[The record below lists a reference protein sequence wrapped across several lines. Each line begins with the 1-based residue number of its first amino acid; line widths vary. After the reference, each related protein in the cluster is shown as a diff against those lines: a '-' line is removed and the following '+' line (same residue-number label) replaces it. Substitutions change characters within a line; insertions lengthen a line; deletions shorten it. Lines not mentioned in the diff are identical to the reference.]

1 MSDVRTQMAI
11 GFNEPEKDMIAALYC
26 LIEHHHLEYVS
37 DRPPRIKVKPRH
49 LVRTMDGQIVL
60 AGARGRSLEEALA
73 KLPGFTSVEIEQH
86 GHTLTRIS
94 ASADG
99 YDEESTQDLAG
110 RPSTRPTAVNMLAGV
125 QSQAEWYQ
133 SLAWEPYGQ
142 GGNPIAQ
149 NEHTK
154 FFSTGLLHNHPS
166 PDHAHRAYYL
176 RARGTGWRK
185 ESSLFRRQE
194 HGWEVANLATLEDE
208 RRGKFL
214 MCELNGVVP
223 MAWDGVG
230 LILPAYL
237 NPPQDVLIA
246 ITAASM
252 TFPTTVEVVLGDRLR
267 KDARRYSCI
276 DETLMRY
283 VANCLWVGGDI
294 DG

>member
-1 MSDVRTQMAI
+1 
-11 GFNEPEKDMIAALYC
+11 
-26 LIEHHHLEYVS
+26 
-37 DRPPRIKVKPRH
+37 
-49 LVRTMDGQIVL
+49 
-60 AGARGRSLEEALA
+60 
-73 KLPGFTSVEIEQH
+73 
-86 GHTLTRIS
+86 
-94 ASADG
+94 
-99 YDEESTQDLAG
+99 
-110 RPSTRPTAVNMLAGV
+110 
-125 QSQAEWYQ
+125 
-133 SLAWEPYGQ
+133 
-142 GGNPIAQ
+142 
-149 NEHTK
+149 
-154 FFSTGLLHNHPS
+154 
-166 PDHAHRAYYL
+166 
-176 RARGTGWRK
+176 
-185 ESSLFRRQE
+185 
-194 HGWEVANLATLEDE
+194 
-208 RRGKFL
+208 